1 MFPVIHAHTASAVS
15 TLGFRQAPVLCLQFL
30 TGHSM
35 EVLLEHGLRLHGFEF
50 GLEIGDCM
58 AMGATI
64 GTTTGVGE
72 LVAIVLALF
81 AGGAPST

>member
-1 MFPVIHAHTASAVS
+1 MFFVIHAHTAGTAS
-15 TLGFRQAPVLCLQFL
+15 TLSFRQAHVLCVQFL
-30 TGHSM
+30 TPRFV
-35 EVLLEHGLRLHGFEF
+35 EVLLEHGLRLDGFEF
-50 GLEIGDCM
+50 GLEIGDGM

-64 GTTTGVGE
+64 GPTAGVGE